1 MGRAMTVSAGA
12 IGRIG
17 FIGSGSAAAALA
29 RALVD
34 AGLPV
39 VAVSS
44 RRIERA
50 EALAAALPACRAVA
64 DPQDVVNVSDTV
76 FLAVPDHAIESVCRS
91 VRWRGSQLALHCS
104 GAHSLDL
111 LASAAEAGAQVGSMH
126 PLQTFSGRT
135 EDAGRIAGSVV
146 GIEADEPV
154 RARLAD
160 LAAQLGARPIFLTAE
175 SKVLYHA
182 AAVMISNYS
191 VTLASLAA
199 ELWESF
205 GTPRDDA
212 LRALLPLLEGA
223 VANLEAVGLP
233 NALTGPIARG
243 DVATVAAHLEVLV
256 QNRPLLL
263 PLYREL
269 GYKTVDLARERGL
282 DARVVDAIRA
292 LLAESRRDDA
302 VPDQRN

>member
-1 MGRAMTVSAGA
+1 MTEFVRA

-29 RALVD
+29 RAL
-34 AGLPV
+34 AMANMKV

-50 EALAAALPACRAVA
+50 EALAASLPACLAVA
-64 DPQDVVNVSDTV
+64 EPQDVVDTSDTV
-76 FLAVPDHAIESVCRS
+76 FLTVPDHAIESVCRS
-91 VRWRGSQLALHCS
+91 VDWRRGQLALHCS

-111 LASAAEAGAQVGSMH
+111 LASASDAGALVGSMH
-126 PLQTFSGRT
+126 PLQTFAGRS
-135 EDAGRIAGSVV
+135 EDSKRIAGSVV
-146 GIEADEPV
+146 GIEADEPL

-160 LAAQLGARPIFLTAE
+160 LAGLLDARPIFLTAE

-182 AAVMISNYS
+182 SAVMISNYA
-191 VTLASLAA
+191 VTLAALAA

-212 LRALLPLLEGA
+212 LRALLPLLAGA
-223 VANLEAVGLP
+223 VANLGMIGVP
-233 NALTGPIARG
+233 DSLTGPIARG
-243 DVATVAAHLEVLV
+243 DAPTVAAHLDALAHI
-256 QNRPLLL
+256 RPQLL

-269 GYKTVDLARERGL
+269 GYKTVDLARERGM
-282 DARVVDAIRA
+282 DARATDAIRT
-292 LLAESRRDDA
+292 LLAKSRGDDA